1 MALIHNSTDK
11 GKMKNERPAL
21 TPEQR
26 RQRAKDL
33 MEHLE
38 RMRPHVEKNTTAF
51 KAWQAAVEAAEKLL
65 LSDSRSTDN

>member
-1 MALIHNSTDK
+1 MAIINNSTDQ
-11 GKMKNERPAL
+11 GKMNNERPAL

-26 RQRAKDL
+26 RERAKDL

-65 LSDSRSTDN
+65 LGDPRPPDN